1 MCDSSKRLRIPLS
14 RARDKTKTNFS
25 PFLYRAQNLPSFL
38 FYIFFVVKLKMLS
51 FFLDV
56 MRWTIPR
63 ENMRPYFP
71 QNFKLYEV
79 NLQISLTQNIA
90 VIIII

>member
-1 MCDSSKRLRIPLS
+1 
-14 RARDKTKTNFS
+14 
-25 PFLYRAQNLPSFL
+25 
-38 FYIFFVVKLKMLS
+38 MLS